1 MEVVVPRPRTARPGG
16 AARGN
21 GVPASSRRGFGA
33 QPQVKEAAQPQV
45 TLMVH
50 MYLLY
55 NLALCVYFVACIPLV
70 GYRAWR
76 RGKPLGRLGDRF
88 GRPPAALNPHG
99 SPSIW
104 IHAVSVG
111 EALAAKTLVAP
122 LKATYPA
129 HRLLVSTTTASG
141 QLVARQLQPAA
152 DATFYAPLDFPP
164 CVAGTLDCVAPDL
177 LVLVDT
183 EVWPNLLRACRRRGV
198 RTIIVNGRV
207 SDRSYRGYRL
217 VRRFLRRALDGVDRV
232 CAQNELWGR
241 RFLALGLSPERLTV
255 TGSLKFDAAGDAA
268 AAGDADAVLRSF
280 QFAAGRPV
288 FIAASTLRGEEG
300 PVLRAFSRARQSNA
314 DALLIIAPR
323 HPERFAEA
331 EAVAAGQ
338 GFAVA
343 RRTDLDAEAAP
354 AADVIVLDTIGE
366 LARLFQLATVVFV
379 GGSLVPAGGHNIL
392 EPAVFG
398 RPVLFGPHM
407 ENFAG
412 VADLFV
418 ERDAA
423 WQIHSESELGEAL
436 ATLLA
441 DAERREALGAA
452 ARELVDGNRGARQR
466 TLAAIRALL
475 PPAAGSTEWA
485 T

>member
-1 MEVVVPRPRTARPGG
+1 
-16 AARGN
+16 
-21 GVPASSRRGFGA
+21 
-33 QPQVKEAAQPQV
+33 
-45 TLMVH
+45 

-55 NLALCVYFVACIPLV
+55 NLALCVYFMACIPLV

-76 RGKPLGRLGDRF
+76 HGKPLGRVGDRF
-88 GRPPAALNPHG
+88 GRLPAVVNPHG
-99 SPSIW
+99 RPSIW

-111 EALAAKTLVAP
+111 EVLAAKALVAL

-141 QLVARQLQPAA
+141 QLVARQLEPAV

-164 CVAGTLDCVAPDL
+164 CVAGTLDCVAPEL
-177 LVLVDT
+177 LVLIDT

-198 RTIIVNGRV
+198 RTMIVNGRI

-217 VRRFLRRALDGVDRV
+217 VRWIMRRALGGVDRV
-232 CAQNELWGR
+232 CVQNELWGR
-241 RFLALGLSPERLTV
+241 RFVALGLPPDRLTV
-255 TGSLKFDAAGDAA
+255 SGSLKFDAADDTAASGD
-268 AAGDADAVLRSF
+268 GDAVLRSF
-280 QFAAGRPV
+280 KFAAGRRI
-288 FIAASTLRGEEG
+288 FIAASTLRGEEE
-300 PVLRAFSRARQSNA
+300 PVLRVFARARRSFA
-314 DALLIIAPR
+314 DTLLIIAPR

-331 EAVAAGQ
+331 VAVAAAQ
-338 GFAVA
+338 GFTVA
-343 RRTDLDAEAAP
+343 RRSSLDADAEP
-354 AADVIVLDTIGE
+354 AADVIVLDSIGE

-398 RPVLFGPHM
+398 KAVLFGPHM

-418 ERDAA
+418 ERNAA
-423 WQIHSESELGEAL
+423 WQIHSERELGEAVE
-436 ATLLA
+436 TLLA
-441 DAERREALGAA
+441 DSARREALGAA
-452 ARELVDGNRGARQR
+452 ARELVDGNRGARRR
-466 TLAAIRALL
+466 TLTAIRALL
-475 PPAAGSTEWA
+475 PPAPGRTA

>member
-1 MEVVVPRPRTARPGG
+1 
-16 AARGN
+16 
-21 GVPASSRRGFGA
+21 
-33 QPQVKEAAQPQV
+33 
-45 TLMVH
+45 

-55 NLALCVYFVACIPLV
+55 NFALCVYFVACMPVV

-76 RGKPLGRLGDRF
+76 YGKPLGRVGDRF
-88 GRPPAALNPHG
+88 GRPPAAVNPHG
-99 SPSIW
+99 RPSIW

-111 EALAAKTLVAP
+111 EVLAAKALVAL

-129 HRLLVSTTTASG
+129 HRLVVSTTTASG
-141 QLVARQLQPAA
+141 QLVARQLVPAV

-164 CVAGTLDCVAPDL
+164 CVAGTLDCVAPEL
-177 LVLVDT
+177 LVLIDT

-198 RTIIVNGRV
+198 RTMIVNGRI

-217 VRRFLRRALDGVDRV
+217 VRWIMRRALGGVDRV

-241 RFLALGLSPERLTV
+241 RFVALGLPPDRLTV
-255 TGSLKFDAAGDAA
+255 TGSLKFDAADDAAA
-268 AAGDADAVLRSF
+268 AAGDGDAVLRSF
-280 QFAAGRPV
+280 KFAAGRRV
-288 FIAASTLRGEEG
+288 FIAASTLRGEEE
-300 PVLRAFSRARQSNA
+300 PVLRAFARARRSFA
-314 DALLIIAPR
+314 DTLLIIAPR

-331 EAVAAGQ
+331 AAVAADQ

-343 RRTDLDAEAAP
+343 RRSSLDADVEP
-354 AADVIVLDTIGE
+354 AADVIVLDSIGE
-366 LARLFQLATVVFV
+366 LARLFRLATVVFV

-398 RPVLFGPHM
+398 KAVLFGPHM

-423 WQIHSESELGEAL
+423 WQIHSEQELGEAVE
-436 ATLLA
+436 TLLA
-441 DAERREALGAA
+441 DSARREALGTA
-452 ARELVDGNRGARQR
+452 ARALVDGNRGARGR

-475 PPAAGSTEWA
+475 PAAAGRAECAARTAEC
-485 T
+485 

>member
-1 MEVVVPRPRTARPGG
+1 
-16 AARGN
+16 
-21 GVPASSRRGFGA
+21 
-33 QPQVKEAAQPQV
+33 
-45 TLMVH
+45 

-55 NLALCVYFVACIPLV
+55 NFALCVYFVACMPVV

-76 RGKPLGRLGDRF
+76 YGKPLGRVGDRF
-88 GRPPAALNPHG
+88 GRPPAAVNPHG
-99 SPSIW
+99 RPSIW

-111 EALAAKTLVAP
+111 EVLAAKALVAL

-129 HRLLVSTTTASG
+129 HRLVVSTTTASG
-141 QLVARQLQPAA
+141 QLVARQLVPAV

-164 CVAGTLDCVAPDL
+164 CVAGTLDCVAPEL
-177 LVLVDT
+177 LVLIDT

-198 RTIIVNGRV
+198 RTMIVNGRI

-217 VRRFLRRALDGVDRV
+217 VRWIMRRALGGVDRV

-241 RFLALGLSPERLTV
+241 RFVALGLPPDRLTV
-255 TGSLKFDAAGDAA
+255 TGSLKFDAADDAAA
-268 AAGDADAVLRSF
+268 AAGDGDAVLRSF
-280 QFAAGRPV
+280 KFAAGRRV
-288 FIAASTLRGEEG
+288 FIAASTLRGEEE
-300 PVLRAFSRARQSNA
+300 PVLRAFARARRSFA
-314 DALLIIAPR
+314 DTLLIIAPR

-331 EAVAAGQ
+331 VAVAADQ

-343 RRTDLDAEAAP
+343 RRSSLDADVEP

-398 RPVLFGPHM
+398 KAVLFGPHM

-423 WQIHSESELGEAL
+423 WQIHSEQELGEAVE
-436 ATLLA
+436 TLLA
-441 DAERREALGAA
+441 DSARREALGTA
-452 ARELVDGNRGARQR
+452 ARALVDGNRGARGR

-475 PPAAGSTEWA
+475 PAAAGRAECAARTAEC
-485 T
+485 

>member
-1 MEVVVPRPRTARPGG
+1 
-16 AARGN
+16 
-21 GVPASSRRGFGA
+21 
-33 QPQVKEAAQPQV
+33 
-45 TLMVH
+45 

-55 NLALCVYFVACIPLV
+55 NLALLAYFAACAPLV

-76 RGKPLGRLGDRF
+76 HGKPVGRVGDRL
-88 GRPPAALNPHG
+88 GRPPADINPACR
-99 SPSIW
+99 PSIW

-111 EALAAKTLVAP
+111 EVLAARALVG
-122 LKATYPA
+122 LLRETYPA
-129 HRLLVSTTTASG
+129 HRLLVSTTTTTG
-141 QLVARQLQPAA
+141 QLVARQLEPAV
-152 DATFYAPLDFPP
+152 DAVFYAPLDFPP
-164 CVAGTLDCVAPDL
+164 CVAGTLDRVAPEL

-198 RTIIVNGRV
+198 RTLIVNGRI

-217 VRRFLRRALDGVDRV
+217 VRRFMRRALGGVDRV

-241 RFLALGLSPERLTV
+241 RFLALGVPRDRLTV
-255 TGSLKFDAAGDAA
+255 SGSLKFDAADDAA
-268 AAGDADAVLRSF
+268 ANGDEDGLLQTFS
-280 QFAAGRPV
+280 FAAGRRV
-288 FIAASTLRGEEG
+288 IVAASTLRGEEE
-300 PVLRAFSRARQSNA
+300 PVLRAFGRTRRTFA

-331 EAVAAGQ
+331 VEAAAGQ

-343 RRTDLDAEAAP
+343 RRTGLDRGAAP
-354 AADVIVLDTIGE
+354 DADVIVLDTIGE

-398 RPVLFGPHM
+398 KAILFGPHM

-418 ERDAA
+418 ARNAA
-423 WQIHSESELGEAL
+423 WQVRSERELGEAVD
-436 ATLLA
+436 ALLTDQA
-441 DAERREALGAA
+441 RREALGAA
-452 ARELVDGNRGARQR
+452 ARALVDANRGARR
-466 TLAAIRALL
+466 ETLAAIRKLL
-475 PPAAGSTEWA
+475 PPAATRSAAGA
-485 T
+485 AAC